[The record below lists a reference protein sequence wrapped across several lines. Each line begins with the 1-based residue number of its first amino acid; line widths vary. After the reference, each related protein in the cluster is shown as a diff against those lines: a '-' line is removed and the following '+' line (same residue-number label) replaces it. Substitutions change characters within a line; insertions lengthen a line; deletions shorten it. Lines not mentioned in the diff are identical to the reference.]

1 MNDLRTFAVLLSLI
15 ATVACHR
22 KDEAA
27 FAALQTRGQTA
38 MGVDQYTSSHRF
50 EPLTEGGRIELQRA
64 VEDSLGVAQI
74 RRHLRGIAVAFKAG
88 RFDTPMF
95 VHATSV
101 PGTAIM
107 SARRDAITYTYRDLP
122 RGGEV
127 RISSGDSVTIAAIH
141 EFLAF
146 QRMDHHAGMTN

>member
-1 MNDLRTFAVLLSLI
+1 MNDLRTLAVLVSLS
-15 ATVACHR
+15 ATLGCHR
-22 KDEAA
+22 KNETA

-50 EPLTEGGRIELQRA
+50 EPLTDGGRIELQRD
-64 VEDSLGVAQI
+64 VEDSQGVAQI
-74 RRHLRGIAVAFKAG
+74 RRHLQSITVAFKAG
-88 RFDTPMF
+88 QFDIPMF

-101 PGTAIM
+101 PGTAVM
-107 SARRDAITYTYRDLP
+107 SARRDAIAYSYRDLP

-127 RISSGDSVTIAAIH
+127 RISSGDSVAIAAIH

>member
-1 MNDLRTFAVLLSLI
+1 VNDLRTFAFLLSLS

-27 FAALQTRGQTA
+27 FTALQTRGQTA

-50 EPLTEGGRIELQRA
+50 EPLTDGGRIELQRD

-74 RRHLRGIAVAFKAG
+74 RRHLQGITVAFKAG
-88 RFDTPMF
+88 HFDIPMF

-101 PGTAIM
+101 PGTAVM
-107 SARRDAITYTYRDLP
+107 AARRDAFDYTYGDLP

-127 RISSGDSVTIAAIH
+127 RITSRDSVAVAAIH
-141 EFLAF
+141 DFLAF
-146 QRMDHHAGMTN
+146 QRMDHHTN